1 MNRCIVDNHTNELI
15 AYISD
20 SHENIVKEG
29 YEILEYGCNEPVF
42 IDIDG
47 HIYVKDNAFI
57 TAQKKG
63 D

>member
-1 MNRCIVDNHTNELI
+1 MNRCIVDNQTNELI

-20 SHENIVKEG
+20 AHENIVKDG

-42 IDIDG
+42 TDVEG

-57 TAQKKG
+57 TAKKKG